1 VPEPGGLQLTLPSK
15 RVKGAADTESSMH
28 GLPMAFIAVDLL
40 HHGDMVGEAC
50 RRAPASVTKTSAKTT
65 AKTV

>member
-1 VPEPGGLQLTLPSK
+1 
-15 RVKGAADTESSMH
+15 MH